1 MPVAEADATVA
12 RAIGGLIQLCLE
24 TGIDDSH
31 GAGHAAAVLHHAE
44 AAVAAAAQPLSE
56 ARALA
61 VRLAALL
68 HDADDKKYFPKTCRT
83 YANARQIMS
92 DAGASTSET
101 RPVHPLTAGHTPK
114 SADASPTTARPPPV
128 HNRLTTRSPLVH
140 GHPRRPQLSIGAAAP
155 TTTTRP
161 QPPVHNHYP
170 FATSPPSVR
179 HPSATRPPVLTA
191 HPRHPQLPIGAAS
204 RPQRIKHGALQ
215 NRRSP
220 RPPPS
225 DLPSSP

>member
-92 DAGASTSET
+92 DAGAAPAVVEDALRMISLVSCSANGNAAPPEARTSPELLWPRWADRLEATSTIGTSARRSVST
-101 RPVHPLTAGHTPK
+101 RRPGRRRRKRCGGTRQRSVSRSIRPA
-114 SADASPTTARPPPV
+114 AAARPPW
-128 HNRLTTRSPLVH
+128 S
-140 GHPRRPQLSIGAAAP
+140 
-155 TTTTRP
+155 TTTTISCC
-161 QPPVHNHYP
+161 
-170 FATSPPSVR
+170 TSR
-179 HPSATRPPVLTA
+179 D
-191 HPRHPQLPIGAAS
+191 
-204 RPQRIKHGALQ
+204 
-215 NRRSP
+215 RRRGSC
-220 RPPPS
+220 RTGTLRRRRRRGWRRLS
-225 DLPSSP
+225 